1 MFTIQNNEVSHFNIE
16 MNGFELDDSCA
27 VTMNGKTY
35 IFKAEKQSE
44 RYGKKYVLLLGRV
57 RRLLYGSILCTTSN
71 FQLPSPFS

>member
-1 MFTIQNNEVSHFNIE
+1 

-27 VTMNGKTY
+27 VTMNDKTY

-57 RRLLYGSILCTTSN
+57 RRLRYGSILCTTAKFHPPNPLS
-71 FQLPSPFS
+71 